1 MITEETENKQMTDCE
16 AMDIIIGFARK
27 MVEDSHPLDAEI
39 VEAINDNFDKL
50 FDDGK

>member
-1 MITEETENKQMTDCE
+1 MMTEETENKQMTDCE

-39 VEAINDNFDKL
+39 AEAINDNFNKL
-50 FDDGK
+50 FDDDK